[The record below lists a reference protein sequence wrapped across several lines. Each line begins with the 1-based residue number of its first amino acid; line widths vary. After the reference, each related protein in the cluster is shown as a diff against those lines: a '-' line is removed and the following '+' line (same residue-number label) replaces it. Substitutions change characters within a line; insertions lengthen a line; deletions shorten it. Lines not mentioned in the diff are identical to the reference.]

1 MNGQIGDPPQIL
13 PCGDSAFTI
22 EFGQVI
28 NPFIN
33 QKVHVLCEK
42 IRSKPLPGLIDLIP
56 SYRSLLIQYNPVLC
70 SFEELKA
77 FVREV
82 INAPGETA
90 SREMRLV
97 EIPVCYGGDFG
108 PDLEEVAALQG
119 LSPETVIQLHSDP
132 VYQVYMIGF
141 TPGFPFLGGLNS
153 RLFTPRKKT
162 PRQRVPA
169 GTVGIADQQTGIYS
183 LDSPGGWQLIGR
195 TPVKLFDLDRDDPF
209 YLKPGD
215 RVRFYPIRPDEFT
228 RLSFRSENQ
237 KGIGSN

>member
-1 MNGQIGDPPQIL
+1 MSRLNDSPQIL
-13 PCGDSAFTI
+13 PCGDAAITI

-28 NPFIN
+28 DPFIN
-33 QKVHVLCEK
+33 RKVRVLCEK
-42 IRSKPLPGLIDLIP
+42 IRSQPFPGLVDLIP
-56 SYRSLLIQYNPVLC
+56 SYRSLLIQYNPIQC

-82 INAPGETA
+82 VNTPVETA

-108 PDLEEVAALQG
+108 PDLEEVAAFHE
-119 LSPETVIQLHSDP
+119 LSSEKVIQLHSDP

-141 TPGFPFLGGLNS
+141 TPGFPFLGGLDN

-162 PRQRVPA
+162 PRKRVPA
-169 GTVGIADQQTGIYS
+169 GTVGVADQQTGIYS

-195 TPVKLFDLDRDDPF
+195 TPVKIFDLDRDDPF

-215 RVRFYPIRPDEFT
+215 QVRFRPIKPDEFG
-228 RLSFRSENQ
+228 NH
-237 KGIGSN
+237 